1 MEHFSA
7 EYGAVDQYLLDLF
20 VSEDEALRQARLS
33 SAQTRMPHAEV
44 APNQGAFLAL
54 LVEMMGA
61 KRILEFGT
69 LSGYSTIWLARA
81 AGAEGRVT
89 TLELHE
95 EVTALAKENIVAAG
109 LSERVTHIT
118 GPAQQ
123 SAQGLIDSGEAPFDF
138 VFIDADKP
146 KNRSYLELALRLC
159 RPGSVIVLDNV
170 VRNGAVIRPAGAG
183 SAALG
188 VQESLAYAAAHPG
201 IDATALQTVGLKGW
215 DGFALLRVT
224 DPAANPNREE

>member
-7 EYGAVDQYLLDLF
+7 DYGAVDQYLLDLF
-20 VSEDEALRQARLS
+20 VSEGEALRQARLS
-33 SAQTRMPHAEV
+33 SAQTRMPHAEI

-69 LSGYSTIWLARA
+69 LAGYSTIWLARA
-81 AGAEGRVT
+81 AGTEGRVT

-95 EVTALAKENIVAAG
+95 EVTALAKENIAAAG
-109 LSERVTHIT
+109 LSERVRHIT

-123 SAQGLIDSGEAPFDF
+123 SAQALIDSGEPPFDF
-138 VFIDADKP
+138 VFVDADKP
-146 KNRSYLELALRLC
+146 KNRSYLELSLQLC

-170 VRNGAVIRPAGAG
+170 VRGGAVIQPSGDG
-183 SAALG
+183 SAARG
-188 VQESLAYAAAHPG
+188 VQESLAFAAAHPG
-201 IDATALQTVGLKGW
+201 IHATALQTVGLKGW

-224 DPAANPNREE
+224 DPWAKMSGQE